1 MLSITP
7 ISLSEQN
14 LQLLFSSLLL
24 FWTGMTRRAE
34 EVLADQK
41 ECTPVNIGSP
51 NAIRDMADPGLRPI
65 EIAYDRLGTRLL
77 FPDYF
82 ERG

>member
-1 MLSITP
+1 
-7 ISLSEQN
+7 
-14 LQLLFSSLLL
+14 
-24 FWTGMTRRAE
+24 MTRRAE

-41 ECTPVNIGSP
+41 ERTPVNIGSL
-51 NAIRDMADPGLRPI
+51 NAIRDMADPGLRPV

-82 ERG
+82 ERGCSAAEGRREGEAGQCRPL